1 MSGSGDWE
9 RLGGQILDTFVESE
23 ASGNWEPG
31 IRGMG
36 SGCPGGLQWDL
47 ELDPGIR
54 GKAIRVSGEWDPRV
68 SGDWDVGFRGL
79 GSGDP
84 GLG

>member
-1 MSGSGDWE
+1 
-9 RLGGQILDTFVESE
+9 
-23 ASGNWEPG
+23 
-31 IRGMG
+31 MG
-36 SGCPGGLQWDL
+36 SGCPGGVQWDL